1 MAIGVHSIDW
11 ETRRGYRKTKLPRS
25 GFNAAKGKL
34 RHG

>member
-11 ETRRGYRKTKLPRS
+11 KTRGVSRKTKLPRS